1 MNKFLFTTFF
11 CLWLFGCS
19 NPKPPKQ
26 EGIQAAETKLVGS
39 LAESS
44 SNTPE
49 SFFNETVNGRS
60 QFTNNIKKVSDS
72 TFQQTI
78 VNNTDT
84 LSIIATWKK
93 PKDWVMTTL
102 DVSLSKNADTD
113 SLQVFMRFPYRL
125 NNYNE
130 ITSVLNKSTSIQGKN
145 ISKLSNGATI
155 SVEESPEKIGI
166 LIQ

>member
-1 MNKFLFTTFF
+1 MNKILFTTFF
-11 CLWLFGCS
+11 CMGLWGCS
-19 NPKPPKQ
+19 NSEPPKQ
-26 EGIQAAETKLVGS
+26 DLTQNVETKIVGS
-39 LAESS
+39 LAENSANS
-44 SNTPE
+44 PD
-49 SFFNETVNGRS
+49 SFFNDVVNGRS
-60 QFTNNIKKVSDS
+60 QFTNDVKQVSDS

-93 PKDWVMTTL
+93 SKDWAMTTL

-130 ITSVLNKSTSIQGKN
+130 ITNVLNNSTSTQSN
-145 ISKLSNGATI
+145 TLTKLSNGATI
-155 SVEESPEKIGI
+155 SVEESPQKIGI
-166 LIQ
+166 LIR